1 LKRVPTN
8 VRLAERLAA
17 EGQISQQQCDA
28 AATFAQHNGERIEEA
43 LLETGALDEAALLK
57 YLAAHYQT
65 RFVSTE
71 KLGNAKIDRF
81 TLSKIPQKLAEM
93 HGVFP
98 VLWEPKTSVISI
110 VTADPDDAPAV
121 QDVQMASEAK
131 DVRVFV
137 GRPKAVRAAI
147 AKNYAG
153 DMRAFALLERAGAP
167 DMLDVFDRSLMETGG
182 FVLERQGTEPTPQP
196 AATVTA
202 TAAAKRP
209 LPDVLGEPFRETLNV
224 LVTLVESTRAELRG
238 HSAQVARLMRQ
249 AAERVGLSERDK
261 AAAIVAGYLHDL
273 GKMGAYHLTAL
284 NVAEYEA
291 HRTAARKLDT
301 APLRMMESVGLP
313 VEVARA
319 IEHMYERHDGTGF
332 PEEQSGKE
340 IPIIAR
346 LLAITDTYADLTQ
359 NPRNP
364 YRRVLEPVQA
374 CQVLARYRGG
384 VFDPNLVDVFR
395 MMVTGDDLK
404 ARLLATRH
412 RVLLLDPDPEETTV
426 LELRMM
432 EQGFQVHAARDPEE
446 AKTLLESGVV
456 ELVVSE
462 MELEPED
469 GIAFLKRARQ
479 AEWGKALPWVFL
491 TGRAGG
497 GDAQRAFAAGAADY
511 VTKPCSADLLVTKL
525 KQILERE
532 AGVGGGRGVSG
543 SLTEMSLPDM
553 VQVLFHGKK
562 SGALKIRSTG
572 RSGEIHFVAGDIYNA
587 LWEEVRG
594 AEAFYAMLTL
604 KEGDFVLDPNS
615 VADQRVIDDSPD
627 GLLLEGMR
635 RLDEGL

>member
-1 LKRVPTN
+1 M
-8 VRLAERLAA
+8 
-17 EGQISQQQCDA
+17 
-28 AATFAQHNGERIEEA
+28 TFAQHNGERIEEA
-43 LLETGALDEAALLK
+43 LLETGAIDEVSLLK
-57 YLAAHYQT
+57 YLASHHQT

-71 KLGNAKIDRF
+71 KLGKAKIDKF
-81 TLSKIPQKLAEM
+81 TLSKIPHKLAVM

-98 VLWEPKTSVISI
+98 VLWEPQTSAISI
-110 VTADPDDAPAV
+110 VTADPDDAPAI
-121 QDVQMASEAK
+121 QDVQLASDAK

-153 DMRAFALLERAGAP
+153 DMRAFALLERAAAP
-167 DMLDVFDRSLMETGG
+167 DMIDMFDRGIETGG
-182 FVLERQGTEPTPQP
+182 FVLERTAPEATPQP
-196 AATVTA
+196 ADTAPAVTGQL
-202 TAAAKRP
+202 

-238 HSAQVARLMRQ
+238 HSAHVARLMRQ
-249 AAERVGLSERDK
+249 AADRIDLSERDK
-261 AAAIVAGYLHDL
+261 AVATVAGYLHDL

-284 NVAEYEA
+284 NVAEYDA
-291 HRTAARKLDT
+291 HRTAASKLHT
-301 APLRMMESVGLP
+301 APLRMMEAVGLP
-313 VEVARA
+313 PEVVRA
-319 IEHMYERHDGTGF
+319 IEHMYERHDGKGF
-332 PEEQSGKE
+332 PEERSGKE

-364 YRRVLEPVQA
+364 YRKVLEPMQA
-374 CQVLARYRGG
+374 CQVLARYRGA

-412 RVLLLDPDPEETTV
+412 RILLLDPDPEETTV

-432 EQGFQVHAARDPEE
+432 EQGFEVKAARDPEQ
-446 AKTLLESGVV
+446 AAGLLESGDV

-479 AEWGKALPWVFL
+479 TEWGKALPWVFL

-497 GDAQRAFAAGAADY
+497 GDAERAFAAGAADY
-511 VTKPCSADLLVTKL
+511 VTKPYSADLLVTKL
-525 KQILERE
+525 KQILERDTG
-532 AGVGGGRGVSG
+532 AGGGRGVSG

-562 SGALKIRSTG
+562 TGALKIRSAG
-572 RSGEIHFVAGDIYNA
+572 RSGEIHFVSGDIFNA

-594 AEAFYAMLTL
+594 ADAFYEMLCL
-604 KEGDFVLDPNS
+604 KEGDFALDPNF
-615 VADQRVIDDSPD
+615 VAPQRVINDSPD

>member
-1 LKRVPTN
+1 M
-8 VRLAERLAA
+8 RLAERLAA
-17 EGQISQQQCDA
+17 DSQITSAQCA
-28 AATFAQHNGERIEEA
+28 AAVTFAQHNGERIEEA
-43 LLETGALDEAALLK
+43 LLETGAIDEVSLLK
-57 YLAAHYQT
+57 YLAAHHQT

-71 KLGNAKIDRF
+71 KLGKAKIDKF
-81 TLSKIPQKLAEM
+81 TLSKIPHKLAVM

-98 VLWEPKTSVISI
+98 VLWEPKSSAISI
-110 VTADPDDAPAV
+110 VTADPDDAPAI
-121 QDVQMASEAK
+121 QDVQLASDAK

-153 DMRAFALLERAGAP
+153 DTRAFALLERAAAP
-167 DMLDVFDRSLMETGG
+167 DMIDMFDRGMVETGG
-182 FVLERQGTEPTPQP
+182 FVLERTMPEATPQP
-196 AATVTA
+196 ADTSPAV
-202 TAAAKRP
+202 AARI

-224 LVTLVESTRAELRG
+224 LITLVESTRAELRG
-238 HSAQVARLMRQ
+238 HSAHVARLMRQ
-249 AAERVGLSERDK
+249 AADRIDLSERDK
-261 AAAIVAGYLHDL
+261 AVASVAGYLHDL

-284 NVAEYEA
+284 NVAEYDA
-291 HRTAARKLDT
+291 HRTAASKLHT

-313 VEVARA
+313 PEVVRA
-319 IEHMYERHDGTGF
+319 IEHMYERHDGEGF
-332 PEEQSGKE
+332 PEERSGKE
-340 IPIIAR
+340 TPIIAR

-364 YRRVLEPVQA
+364 YRKVLEPMQA
-374 CQVLARYRGG
+374 CQVLARYRGA

-412 RVLLLDPDPEETTV
+412 RILLLDPDPEETTV

-432 EQGFQVHAARDPEE
+432 EQGFEVRAARDPEQ
-446 AKTLLESGVV
+446 AAGMLESGDV

-479 AEWGKALPWVFL
+479 TEWGKSLPWVFL

-497 GDAQRAFAAGAADY
+497 GDAERAFAAGAADY
-511 VTKPCSADLLVTKL
+511 VTKPYSADLLVTKL
-525 KQILERE
+525 KQILERDTG
-532 AGVGGGRGVSG
+532 AGGGRGVSG

-562 SGALKIRSTG
+562 TGALKIRSAG
-572 RSGEIHFVAGDIYNA
+572 RSGEIHFVSGDIFNA

-594 AEAFYAMLTL
+594 ADAFYEMLCL
-604 KEGDFVLDPNS
+604 KEGDFVLDPNFT
-615 VADQRVIDDSPD
+615 APQRVINDSPD

>member
-1 LKRVPTN
+1 M
-8 VRLAERLAA
+8 RLAERLLA
-17 EGQISQQQCDA
+17 EGQITRAQCTA
-28 AATFAQHNGERIEEA
+28 AVSFAQHNGERIEEA
-43 LLETGALDEAALLK
+43 LLETSALDEPALLK

-71 KLGNAKIDRF
+71 KLSNAKIDKF
-81 TLSKIPQKLAEM
+81 TLGKIPQKLAEM

-98 VLWEPKTSVISI
+98 VLWEPKTGVISI
-110 VTADPDDAPAV
+110 VTADPDNAPAI
-121 QDVQMASEAK
+121 QDVQLASNAK

-147 AKNYAG
+147 AKSYAG
-153 DMRAFALLERAGAP
+153 DTRAFAMLERAVAP
-167 DMLDVFDRSLMETGG
+167 DLLDLFDRELFETGG
-182 FVLERQGTEPTPQP
+182 FVHEKKKAAEAQP
-196 AATVTA
+196 REAPETLAGPGVT
-202 TAAAKRP
+202 
-209 LPDVLGEPFRETLNV
+209 LPDVLGEPFRESLNV
-224 LVTLVESTRAELRG
+224 LITLVESTRAELRG
-238 HSAQVARLMRQ
+238 HSAHVARLMRQ
-249 AAERVGLSERDK
+249 VAERMGLSERDK

-284 NVAEYEA
+284 NVSEYEA
-291 HRTAARKLDT
+291 HRSAAEKMVT
-301 APLRMMESVGLP
+301 APLRMMEAVGLP
-313 VEVARA
+313 QEVLRA
-319 IEHMYERHDGTGF
+319 IEHMYERYDGKGL
-332 PEEQSGKE
+332 PEQQGGKE
-340 IPIIAR
+340 ISVIAR
-346 LLAITDTYADLTQ
+346 LLAVTDTYADLTQ

-364 YRRVLEPVQA
+364 YRKILQPVQA
-374 CQVLARYRGG
+374 CQVLARYRGTI
-384 VFDPNLVDVFR
+384 FDPNLVDVFR

-404 ARLLATRH
+404 ARLLATRR

-426 LELRMM
+426 LELRLM
-432 EQGFQVHAARDPEE
+432 EQGFEVKAAREPSQ
-446 AKTLLESGVV
+446 AAALLEGGEV

-479 AEWGKALPWVFL
+479 AEWGKSVPWVFL

-511 VTKPCSADLLVTKL
+511 VTKPYSADLLVTKL

-532 AGVGGGRGVSG
+532 SAAQGGRGVSG

-562 SGALKIRSTG
+562 SGALKIRSAG
-572 RSGEIHFVAGDIYNA
+572 RSGEIHFVSGDIFDA
-587 LWEEVRG
+587 LWEEVSG
-594 AEAFYAMLTL
+594 AEAFYAMLRL
-604 KEGDFVLDPNS
+604 REGDFALDPNF
-615 VADQRVIDDSPD
+615 VAPQRVINDSPD